1 MSLEDN
7 NLNERRDYY
16 SRIASEYEKCALEQT
31 GYLAH
36 KVVPNRVLQLLSKEQ
51 LQSSLKVL
59 DLGCGTGLG
68 SLLFF
73 EKGFDVTGMDFSQGM
88 LEECKKRPFKQLICQ
103 NINEDLAA
111 PEAAFEI
118 VICLGTFEFVEDP
131 LFVFKQVEAVLKP
144 GGLFAFTIPTSKEP
158 CERLKIKYFTVDGI
172 KGILAQ
178 TSLEIIETQTFFG
191 WETGHLQ
198 TLDGKPKGEQESVE
212 YAAFYL
218 KILNR

>member
-31 GYLAH
+31 GYVAH
-36 KVVPNRVLQLLSKEQ
+36 RLVPDRLLQLLSRDPKRTA
-51 LQSSLKVL
+51 LKVL

-73 EKGFDVTGMDFSQGM
+73 EKGFEVTGMDFSPGM
-88 LEECKKRPFKQLICQ
+88 LQVCKKRPFKQLICQ
-103 NINEDLAA
+103 NINEELAA
-111 PEAAFEI
+111 PEAAFDI

-144 GGLFAFTIPTSKEP
+144 GGLFAFTMPTSKGP
-158 CERLKIKYFTVDGI
+158 CERLKIKCFTVDGI
-172 KGILAQ
+172 TQDLAQ
-178 TSLEIIETQTFFG
+178 TNFEIIETQTFFG
-191 WETGHLQ
+191 WKTGHLQ

-218 KILNR
+218 RKDQ